1 MCSIRMVQEGL
12 FQKVTLTKDLKELGE
27 QEVMWSVPD
36 RDSKCRGPK
45 ARVSL
50 APVENRLYAA
60 VRTLL
65 SPSR

>member
-1 MCSIRMVQEGL
+1 MVQEGL
-12 FQKVTLTKDLKELGE
+12 FQKVSLTKDLKELGE
-27 QEVMWSVPD
+27 QVMWSVLD
-36 RDSKCRGPK
+36 RDSKCKGPK

-65 SPSR
+65 